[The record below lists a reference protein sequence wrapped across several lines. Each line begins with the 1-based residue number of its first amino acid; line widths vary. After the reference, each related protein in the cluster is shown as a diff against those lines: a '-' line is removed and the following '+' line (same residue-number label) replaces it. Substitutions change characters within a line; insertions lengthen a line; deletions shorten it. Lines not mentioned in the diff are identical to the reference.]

1 MDKIYFFADA
11 PHILKL
17 IRNWLTDTGFIQEDN
32 VIINKNPL
40 MELIHNIDSQVSS
53 CHRLSGL
60 HVNTSRPNAK
70 MLLLQHNFCPTALQQ
85 P

>member
-60 HVNTSRPNAK
+60 HVNRPNAK